1 MPTYDYYC
9 EFCKKKFTFRHSVK
23 EVINECKIC
32 QGKINKI
39 INFSNI
45 TISSNSDNSP
55 SESLREAQ
63 RDLKELKK
71 EIKRK
76 NNEL

>member
-1 MPTYDYYC
+1 MPTYDYFC
-9 EFCKKKFTFRHSVK
+9 ESCQKKFTLRHSVK
-23 EVINECKIC
+23 EEVNECKIC
-32 QGKINKI
+32 HGEINKI
-39 INFSNI
+39 VNFSNI
-45 TISSNSDNSP
+45 TISKKNENPS
-55 SESLREAQ
+55 SESLKEAE

>member
-9 EFCKKKFTFRHSVK
+9 ESCEKKFTFRHSVK

-32 QGKINKI
+32 HGEINKVVS
-39 INFSNI
+39 FSKI
-45 TISSNSDNSP
+45 AISKSANSSP
-55 SESLREAQ
+55 DERVKEAEQ
-63 RDLKELKK
+63 DLKELKK